1 MEDNTAPLAEEL
13 SASQNTLAPWDK
25 VQEVMCTVSA
35 VQDSLCSLVYNFP
48 WHMHSGFFLG
58 KSRLESKITTLSA
71 LAAGIRSISLKP
83 CDECQQ
89 VSSPGSLEA
98 KDQGL
103 LVSISPTYTVTTLQ
117 DVSCHS

>member
-13 SASQNTLAPWDK
+13 SASRNTLAPWDK

-71 LAAGIRSISLKP
+71 LAAGISLKP
-83 CDECQQ
+83 CEECQQ
-89 VSSPGSLEA
+89 VSSPGSFEA
-98 KDQGL
+98 KDQSL
-103 LVSISPTYTVTTLQ
+103 LVSISPTHTVTTLQ
-117 DVSCHS
+117 DLSCHS